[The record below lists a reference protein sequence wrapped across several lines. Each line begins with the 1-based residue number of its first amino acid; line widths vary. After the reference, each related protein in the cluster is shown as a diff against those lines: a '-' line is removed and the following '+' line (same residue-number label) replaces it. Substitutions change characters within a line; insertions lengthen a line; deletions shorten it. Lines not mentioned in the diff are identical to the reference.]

1 MLTCLT
7 WTTDD
12 RQVLVTRVMTGAMTV
27 VNTRAVV
34 PGQSPLELQAI
45 CNTSWLSALLETK
58 HQGCCTVLPGGRSDM
73 TSVVQCMTGHM
84 LCCAVL

>member
-1 MLTCLT
+1 
-7 WTTDD
+7 
-12 RQVLVTRVMTGAMTV
+12 MTGAVTV

-58 HQGCCTVLPGGRSDM
+58 HQGCCTVVQGGHSYM
-73 TSVVQCMTGHM
+73 TSIVQCMTVP
-84 LCCAVL
+84 VL